1 MTVINTNVKSL
12 VAQASLAANNKNL
25 STAMERLSTG
35 SRINSA
41 KDDAAGLAISSRMTS
56 QVRGL
61 NMAIRNANDG
71 ISLAQTA
78 EGAMEET
85 TSMLQ
90 RMRELSLQAANSVN
104 NASDRAALDA
114 EVQQLKTEIDRIAT
128 TTAFNG
134 QKILDGSF
142 AGSLQIGAQGNETM
156 AVAISSIATTAMG
169 ETTSGLATSATR
181 ASLNISGASTS
192 AAAYQG
198 VSFDVTVNGTTHTVA
213 LPAASPTISTPATA
227 AATQVNFSG
236 ADRTVPLTVSAQ
248 LGAVSERTINISSS
262 ATDTQFKLT
271 VNGGVQQTIDLAST
285 FAAQGVSEST
295 VTGDQLVAAMQAA
308 LDANAAFTGAN
319 ALVVSKTDNEQI
331 NISLASGASGTIRI
345 DSISGDS
352 QSPTGLT
359 KFLGA
364 NHQGEVSATGSL
376 TVGASPKTL
385 NLTGNTKISFTTD
398 GTSAGEVT
406 LDLAQAIAGLG
417 YNVAAMTGAQI
428 AAAFNAAEVGTPYS
442 SAATGAADGAA
453 ATFSNGVLTI
463 TPAAGF
469 YANDVSSGTNQL
481 LKALGM
487 ADSAGAAGATTST
500 ALRENYEIFG
510 IADRTIA
517 LADSNTTINIKVGD
531 AAEISV
537 EVADGTYDNM
547 TDLAAAVQAAIT
559 GSGNLAGDYAVTV
572 TASVDSAGAH
582 GLTFSN
588 AAGKQ
593 IVLDGDFFT
602 GTPTTGSVAT
612 SAFDA
617 LGARNL
623 GNIVVG
629 SGNVDA
635 TITSWDYSPKA
646 LSLAQRTIDLSANT
660 SAGKTFKLDV
670 NGIAGSGYISL
681 DIASAVTALG
691 YDATHNGR
699 AGNVV
704 SGDELV
710 QILNTAFAANSNF
723 QGDNAVVASLNS
735 DGNIEF
741 AVAGGL
747 GTLEM
752 DATANQLGAL
762 LSGGTTTITSTD
774 GVLETRTSGETF
786 GETDL
791 SVSSGAND
799 TLFIKVGSQ
808 AAQSIAL
815 TAATYDDMDSLVTEI
830 NSKIAASGLFTGGN
844 ALTVTKVTDSTGA
857 TGFHIA
863 SATGLAVTLQGDSNS
878 SASSSIL
885 AQNADVVFPGA
896 RQATGGIDLSSDNR
910 VTLSVADAD
919 GSLVSRSLT
928 LGSTNTN
935 VSFSDYASLL
945 QAAANSDF
953 AANGYSFTVS
963 ESNGQMSIALD
974 QAGAK
979 TATLTGSSVSA
990 AFGGD
995 VSASGTAQ
1003 IISSPGNVLNT
1014 MSDVVAAINED
1025 LGSAASAAYDA
1036 SSASWT
1042 FAATSGD
1049 PGTNNTIALSGAG
1062 LSAIQFAGNLTASG
1076 EAGDATAAKLSTVNI
1091 STVENANAAIAS
1103 IDNAI
1108 EYVNSQRA
1116 TLGAIQNRLDHTVSN
1131 LTNIAT
1137 NTEASRSRIMDADYG
1152 AESAN
1157 LAKAQIIQQ
1166 AATAMLAQANQSAQS
1181 VLSLLQ

>member
-25 STAMERLSTG
+25 SSAMERLSTG

-71 ISLAQTA
+71 ISMAQTA

-114 EVQQLKTEIDRIAT
+114 EVQQLKTEIDRIAST
-128 TTAFNG
+128 TSFNG

-142 AGSLQIGAQGNETM
+142 AGNLQIGAQGSETM

-198 VSFDVTVNGTTHTVA
+198 VSFDVAVNGTTHTVA

-227 AATQVNFSG
+227 AATQVSFSG

-248 LGAVSERTINISSS
+248 LGAVSERTIDISSN

-319 ALVVSKTDNEQI
+319 ALVVTKTENEQI

-345 DSISGDS
+345 DSISGNS
-352 QSPTGLT
+352 QAPTGLT
-359 KFLGA
+359 GFLGA
-364 NHQGEVSATGSL
+364 NHQGEVSTTGSL

-385 NLTGNTKISFTTD
+385 DLTANTKISFSTD
-398 GTSAGEVT
+398 GGSTAEET
-406 LDLAQAIAGLG
+406 LDLAQSITGLG

-428 AAAFNAAEVGTPYS
+428 AAAFNAAVAGTYSTAPSGSAVGAS
-442 SAATGAADGAA
+442 
-453 ATFSNGVLTI
+453 ATFAAGVLTI
-463 TPAAGF
+463 TPNTGK
-469 YANDVSSGTNQL
+469 YANDVSSGSNEL
-481 LKALGM
+481 LEALGM
-487 ADSAGAAGATTST
+487 ADSASATAAITST

-517 LADSNTTINIKVGD
+517 VGDNNTTINITVGD

-602 GTPTTGSVAT
+602 GTPTTGSVET

-629 SGNVDA
+629 SGNNDA

-699 AGNVV
+699 AANVV

-752 DATANQLGAL
+752 DATTNQLGAL
-762 LSGGTTTITSTD
+762 LSGGTSTVSSTD

-791 SVSSGAND
+791 AIGSGTND

-863 SATGLAVTLQGDSNS
+863 SATGLAVTLQGDTNS
-878 SASSSIL
+878 GATSSIL

-910 VTLSVADAD
+910 VTLSVQDAD
-919 GSLVSRSLT
+919 GSLVSRTLT
-928 LGSTNTN
+928 LGSSDAN

-945 QAAANSDF
+945 QSVANADF
-953 AANGYSFTVS
+953 SANGYSFTVS

-979 TATLTGSSVSA
+979 TMTLTGSSVST

-1003 IISSPGNVLNT
+1003 VVSSPGNVLNT

-1076 EAGDATAAKLSTVNI
+1076 EAGDATAAKLSTVSV
-1091 STVENANAAIAS
+1091 STIQNANDAIDS
-1103 IDNAI
+1103 IDNAL
-1108 EYVNSQRA
+1108 EYINSQRA
-1116 TLGAIQNRLDHTVSN
+1116 YLGAIQNRLDHTVSN

-1157 LAKAQIIQQ
+1157 LARSQIIQQ